1 MSLNKC
7 LYLMIMNDISARK
20 FGLSSRTILK
30 EDGDSIIII
39 KQRKSRIIMK
49 DSKYILEIANK
60 ILSYKPNYKIKLLIS
75 GPICSK
81 SIKFLGENGIEII
94 S

>member
-1 MSLNKC
+1 MRKEILAS
-7 LYLMIMNDISARK
+7 K
-20 FGLSSRTILK
+20 FGLSNRVKLLI
-30 EDGDSIIII
+30 EDNSIIIV

-49 DSKYILEIANK
+49 DSKQILDIANK
-60 ILSYKPNYKIKLLIS
+60 IITQEPNKEIKLLIS

-81 SIKFLGENGIEII
+81 SIKFLNENNINII

>member
-1 MSLNKC
+1 MET
-7 LYLMIMNDISARK
+7 ISSSQ
-20 FGLSSRTILK
+20 FGLSNRVKLK
-30 EDGDSIIII
+30 FKDNNIIIV

-49 DSKYILEIANK
+49 DSKQILDIANK
-60 ILSYKPNYKIKLLIS
+60 IRAKEHGKEIKLLIS

-81 SIKFLGENGIEII
+81 SIKNLNENNIEII

>member
-1 MSLNKC
+1 MKKEILAS
-7 LYLMIMNDISARK
+7 S
-20 FGLSSRTILK
+20 FGLSSRIKLQI
-30 EDGDSIIII
+30 EDNAIIIV

-49 DSKYILEIANK
+49 DSKQILDIANK
-60 ILSYKPNYKIKLLIS
+60 IRIQEPNKEIKLLIS

-81 SIKFLGENGIEII
+81 SIKFLKENNIDII

>member
-1 MSLNKC
+1 ME
-7 LYLMIMNDISARK
+7 IISPNQ
-20 FGLSSRTILK
+20 FGLSSRTILQ
-30 EDGDSIIII
+30 EDGESIIIV
-39 KQRKSRIIMK
+39 KKRKSRIIMK
-49 DSKYILEIANK
+49 DSKQILEIANK

-81 SIKFLGENGIEII
+81 SIKFLSENKIEII